1 MNVKLNTHGN
11 GPERWFPS
19 LSTIHHVAS
28 QAFGCGV
35 LSEIRQFSLC
45 MACGVVGTVARA
57 FVKVPGVFWGPNTI
71 KVPLCLHHG
80 GLGLCPCL
88 SVESTIYYHM
98 IQWLISPRIPLGPLH
113 LGTGSAN
120 LGYCGHKIWFTWG
133 SPSLCFFL
141 TFDFFGGG
149 RWGSTMSWNRL
160 WPPNPDSRSA
170 SASQVMELSFSLNER
185 FHRYSRVFT
194 KLFFLV
200 TFILI

>member
-1 MNVKLNTHGN
+1 MSVKLNTRGN
-11 GPERWFPS
+11 GPERRFPY
-19 LSTIHHVAS
+19 LSTIRHVAG

-35 LSEIRQFSLC
+35 LSEIRQSSLW
-45 MACGVVGTVARA
+45 MACRVVGTVAWA
-57 FVKVPGVFWGPNTI
+57 FVKVPGVFWWPNTV
-71 KVPLCLHHG
+71 KVPLCLLHHG

-113 LGTGSAN
+113 LGTGSVN

-149 RWGSTMSWNRL
+149 RVRVNYVPEQALTSW
-160 WPPNPDSRSA
+160 SR
-170 SASQVMELSFSLNER
+170 
-185 FHRYSRVFT
+185 
-194 KLFFLV
+194 
-200 TFILI
+200 